1 MSVVSHIATQ
11 RTNHG
16 VPHAVSC
23 RLLGVSESWFYK
35 WRRRR
40 PTATERRRAAL
51 DVKVRIVFETSA
63 RTYGSPGFVPSCA
76 PPVNGSQKRPWPGLC
91 APKAS
96 LARQKR
102 RRRGLTRPD
111 KAAPVAPD
119 LIRRDFTAQRPNEK
133 WCGDFKQINTQE
145 GPVYLGTVE
154 DLYSRR
160 MLGFALS
167 DRYPTAE
174 LAKAAVNMA
183 IATRGGTVEGVI
195 FHTDRGSQYNAE
207 AFTKACARLGIVQS
221 MGRVGSALDNAAAE
235 SFFST
240 LQQERINNRRY
251 VTRTQARQDIANWIH
266 TWYNQH
272 RLHSTLDMTSPINY
286 EKTHETT

>member
-1 MSVVSHIATQ
+1 MSVVSHIAAQ

-35 WRRRR
+35 WRSRR
-40 PTATERRRAAL
+40 PTVTEQRRAEL
-51 DVKVRIVFETSA
+51 DIKVRAVFETSN
-63 RTYGSPGFVPSCA
+63 RTYGSPRVCA
-76 PPVNGSQKRPWPGLC
+76 QLRADGERVSEKTVARSMRTQGLV
-91 APKAS
+91 
-96 LARQKR
+96 ARQKR

-111 KAAPVAPD
+111 KSAPVTAD

-133 WCGDFKQINTQE
+133 WCGDFKQIPTLE

-154 DLYSRR
+154 DLFSRR

-167 DRYPTAE
+167 DTYPTAE
-174 LAKAAVNMA
+174 LAQTAVNMA
-183 IATRGGTVEGVI
+183 LAIRGGNVRGVI
-195 FHTDRGSQYNAE
+195 FHTDRGSQYTAE
-207 AFTKACARLGIVQS
+207 AFTKACRRLGIVQS
-221 MGRVGSALDNAAAE
+221 MGKVGSALDNAAAE

-251 VTRTQARQDIANWIH
+251 TTRTQARHDIANWIH

-286 EKTHETT
+286 EKTHQNT

>member
-1 MSVVSHIATQ
+1 
-11 RTNHG
+11 
-16 VPHAVSC
+16 
-23 RLLGVSESWFYK
+23 
-35 WRRRR
+35 
-40 PTATERRRAAL
+40 
-51 DVKVRIVFETSA
+51 
-63 RTYGSPGFVPSCA
+63 
-76 PPVNGSQKRPWPGLC
+76 
-91 APKAS
+91 
-96 LARQKR
+96 
-102 RRRGLTRPD
+102 
-111 KAAPVAPD
+111 
-119 LIRRDFTAQRPNEK
+119 
-133 WCGDFKQINTQE
+133 
-145 GPVYLGTVE
+145 
-154 DLYSRR
+154 

-286 EKTHETT
+286 EKTHETPNQLSTIWGEPQRRVENGGGGMEWTY